1 MKRKFALYLL
11 LPFCSAFFVNANAD
25 IINPQKS
32 KADIKIYPRLPMAS
46 QGTFSEVSGQLQL
59 QLDQMLSVEVVL
71 DAQKLSFTGPAWLNK
86 TARSKDFLDVQTYP
100 AIKFS
105 SAHFNKT
112 LLTNGGSLE
121 GSLSLRGQT
130 KAVSF
135 FILPSMCS
143 EPGHGCPLTVRGQVN
158 RRDFGMRAYRFTVK
172 DAVDFEFTIF
182 FEPKPL

>member
-1 MKRKFALYLL
+1 MKRKFALCLL
-11 LPFCSAFFVNANAD
+11 LFCSAFFASANAD

-46 QGTFSEVSGQLQL
+46 QGTFSDVSGQLQL
-59 QLDQMLSVEVVL
+59 QPDQMFTVEVIL
-71 DAQKLSFTGPAWLNK
+71 DAHKLSFTGPAWLNK

-105 SAHFNKT
+105 SAHFNKA
-112 LLTNGGSLE
+112 LLTKGGNLE
-121 GSLSLRGQT
+121 GSLFLRGQT
-130 KAVSF
+130 RAVSF
-135 FILPSMCS
+135 FVLPSICS
-143 EPGHGCPLTVRGQVN
+143 EPGHSCPLTVRGQVN
-158 RRDFGMRAYRFTVK
+158 RRDFGMRAHRFTVK